1 MKKIIFTLL
10 AGTALLAS
18 CAEQDKGYVIYGTVS
33 NPDLE
38 GAQVF
43 LVPLEN
49 PTKETI
55 DSVYITNQMFEFRGT
70 EERIADIRIERFK
83 RLGNENLLVVTE
95 PGETFVTIGEVSSG
109 RGTPQ
114 NDSLQVWKNLTKQ
127 YNLQVSSLRRE
138 GRKDEAAALREKYIA
153 RTRQMAKN
161 LGQESTLGTFL
172 NSRFPEK

>member
-1 MKKIIFTLL
+1 MKKIIFSLI
-10 AGTALLAS
+10 AGVAMMTS
-18 CAEQDKGYVIYGTVS
+18 CSQEKEYVIYGTVS

-49 PTKETI
+49 ATKETI
-55 DSVYITNQMFEFRGT
+55 DSVSIHNQVFEFRGT
-70 EERIADIRIERFK
+70 EKKMAEIRIERFK

-138 GRKDEAAALREKYIA
+138 GRKDEAAALREKHIA

-161 LGQESTLGTFL
+161 VGKESTLGTFL
-172 NSRFPEK
+172 NSRYPEK

>member
-1 MKKIIFTLL
+1 MKKIIFSLI
-10 AGTALLAS
+10 AGVAMMTS
-18 CAEQDKGYVIYGTVS
+18 CSQEKEYVIYGTVS

-49 PTKETI
+49 AVKETI
-55 DSVYITNQMFEFRGT
+55 DSVSIHNQVFEFRGT
-70 EERIADIRIERFK
+70 EEKMAEIRIERFK

-138 GRKDEAAALREKYIA
+138 GRKDEAAALREKHIA

-161 LGQESTLGTFL
+161 VGKESTLGTFL
-172 NSRFPEK
+172 NSRYPEK

>member
-1 MKKIIFTLL
+1 MKKIIFSFL
-10 AGTALLAS
+10 AGVALLAS
-18 CAEQDKGYVIYGTVS
+18 CSQNNGYVIYGTVS

-49 PTKETI
+49 ATKETV
-55 DSVYITNQMFEFRGT
+55 DSVYIHNQMFEFRGT
-70 EERIADIRIERFK
+70 EERVAEIRIEMYK
-83 RLGNENLLVVTE
+83 RYGNENLLVVTE

-127 YNLQVSSLRRE
+127 YYMQVSSLRQQGRDDEVKAIRE
-138 GRKDEAAALREKYIA
+138 SYVA
-153 RTRQMAKN
+153 RTRQMALN
-161 LGQESTLGTFL
+161 VGEESALGEFL
-172 NSRFPEK
+172 SSRF

>member
-1 MKKIIFTLL
+1 MKKIIFSLI
-10 AGTALLAS
+10 AGVAMMTS
-18 CAEQDKGYVIYGTVS
+18 CSQEKEYVIYGTVS

-49 PTKETI
+49 AVKETI
-55 DSVYITNQMFEFRGT
+55 DSVSIHNQVFEFRGT
-70 EERIADIRIERFK
+70 EEKMAEIRIERFK

-138 GRKDEAAALREKYIA
+138 GRKDEAAALREKHIA

-161 LGQESTLGTFL
+161 VGKETTLGTFL
-172 NSRFPEK
+172 NSRYPEK